1 MIYGKRIRLRGVE
14 RTDVPKSFEWIN
26 DPEVNE
32 GLAIY
37 LPMSMHDEEQ
47 WFERITQREQEEKP
61 MAIEMRAGEG
71 WKLIGNCSVFNIEW
85 VSRSAELG
93 IAIGDKTVWNKG
105 YGTETM
111 QLLLQHGFETLNL
124 NRIYLRVYSTN
135 PRAIRAY
142 EKAGF
147 VLEGTLREAVYKHGS
162 YADVLIMSVLRSEWK
177 SNEEKK

>member
-1 MIYGKRIRLRGVE
+1 MIYGKRIRLRGME
-14 RTDVPKSFEWIN
+14 RSDVQKSFEWIN

-37 LPMSMHDEEQ
+37 LPMSMRDEEQ
-47 WFERITQREQEEKP
+47 WYERVAQHAQEEKP
-61 MAIEMRAGEG
+61 MAIDIRDGEN
-71 WKLIGNCSVFNIEW
+71 WKMIGNCGVFNIEW
-85 VSRSAELG
+85 VHRSAELG
-93 IAIGDKTVWNKG
+93 IMIGDKSLWNKG

-135 PRAIRAY
+135 PRAIRSY

-147 VLEGTLREAVYKHGS
+147 ILEGTQREAVYKHGR
-162 YADVLIMSVLRSEWK
+162 YADVHIMSVLHSEWNPIK
-177 SNEEKK
+177 EKK